1 MYLPV
6 TSSMLQI
13 ATKAEQSLEHHW
25 KKEVAAADV
34 YRPLEFK
41 KRVSP
46 QHGGQL
52 FNILTIDRNH
62 EKRPSVSLSLN
73 ELPG

>member
-13 ATKAEQSLEHHW
+13 ATKAEQSLGHHW
-25 KKEVAAADV
+25 KKEVVAADV

-46 QHGGQL
+46 
-52 FNILTIDRNH
+52 
-62 EKRPSVSLSLN
+62 
-73 ELPG
+73 